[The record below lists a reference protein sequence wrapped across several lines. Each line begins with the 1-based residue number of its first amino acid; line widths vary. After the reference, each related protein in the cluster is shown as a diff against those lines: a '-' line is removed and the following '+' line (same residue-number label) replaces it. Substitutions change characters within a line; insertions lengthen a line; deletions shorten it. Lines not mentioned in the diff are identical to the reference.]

1 METPKTQL
9 RTETL
14 VPKDDWNIKKK
25 DDLTD
30 NGSFFVFLFIWIAMF
45 LFFQSPSRNAEK
57 RNHTQA
63 NRYPANS
70 EEKKLQDKVKTLE
83 YSIRTISLKKRELEN
98 EIRKI
103 EMESLM
109 DDKSN
114 PYDTEL
120 KLDKL
125 KMRLEEL
132 SMNEERKLDELEE
145 ANRSL
150 NDYLS
155 PNQ

>member
-1 METPKTQL
+1 MVRSSFSFRL
-9 RTETL
+9 NSY
-14 VPKDDWNIKKK
+14 VPFLPIPIEERRKKEPH
-25 DDLTD
+25 
-30 NGSFFVFLFIWIAMF
+30 
-45 LFFQSPSRNAEK
+45 PS
-57 RNHTQA
+57 Q
-63 NRYPANS
+63 PLSGNS

-125 KMRLEEL
+125 KTRLEEL